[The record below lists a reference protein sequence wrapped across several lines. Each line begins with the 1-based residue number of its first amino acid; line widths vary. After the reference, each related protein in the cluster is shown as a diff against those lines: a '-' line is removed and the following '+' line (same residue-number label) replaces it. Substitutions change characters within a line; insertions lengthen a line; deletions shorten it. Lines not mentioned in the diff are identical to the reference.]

1 MGILRG
7 ALTLSSTDV
16 LSIPINLS
24 VDAAFL
30 ADGGS
35 IGRAKV
41 LKVGAPHNNA
51 LDLCVANDKL
61 VTAYLYAKNLETE
74 KESYMYIYNNAN
86 SNDVVAKLG
95 GGEFCFI
102 PVAADQN
109 LKCYG
114 TRVDSIIEFAV
125 FGLDSSAAGPFIGSG
140 D

>member
-1 MGILRG
+1 MGVLRG

-41 LKVGAPHNNA
+41 LKTAVHNNA
-51 LDLCVANDKL
+51 LDLYVANDKL

-74 KESYMYIYNNAN
+74 KENYMYIYNNAN

-125 FGLDSSAAGPFIGSG
+125 FGLDSSAAGPFVGSG

>member
-1 MGILRG
+1 MGLLRG
-7 ALTLSSTDV
+7 ALTLTSSDV
-16 LSIPINLS
+16 LSIPINLT
-24 VDAAFL
+24 VDASFS

-41 LKVGAPHNNA
+41 LKTAVHNNA
-51 LDLCVANDKL
+51 LDLYVADDKL
-61 VTAYLYAKNLETE
+61 ITAYLYAKNLETE
-74 KESYMYIYNNAN
+74 KEHFMYIYNNAN

>member
-1 MGILRG
+1 MGLLRG
-7 ALTLSSTDV
+7 ALTLTSSDV
-16 LSIPINLS
+16 LSIPINLN
-24 VDAAFL
+24 VDASFS

-41 LKVGAPHNNA
+41 LKTSVHNNA
-51 LDLCVANDKL
+51 LDLYVADDKL
-61 VTAYLYAKNLETE
+61 ITAYLYAKNLDPERE
-74 KESYMYIYNNAN
+74 KYMYIYNNAN

-125 FGLDSSAAGPFIGSG
+125 FGLDSSASGPFIGSG
-140 D
+140 DL

>member
-7 ALTLSSTDV
+7 ALTLSSADV

-41 LKVGAPHNNA
+41 LKTSVHNNA
-51 LDLCVANDKL
+51 LDLYVANDKL
-61 VTAYLYAKNLETE
+61 VTAYLYAKNLEVE
-74 KESYMYIYNNAN
+74 KENYMYIYNNAN

-125 FGLDSSAAGPFIGSG
+125 FGLDSSAAGPFVGSG

>member
-1 MGILRG
+1 MGSVRASLR
-7 ALTLSSTDV
+7 LTSSDV
-16 LSIPINLS
+16 LTTA
-24 VDAAFL
+24 VDITTAVAVN
-30 ADGGS
+30 ADSGS

-41 LKVGAPHNNA
+41 LKVAVNNNA
-51 LDLCVANDKL
+51 FDLYVANDKL
-61 VTAYLYAKNLETE
+61 VTSYLYAKNLETE
-74 KESYMYIYNNAN
+74 KENYLYIYNNAN

-125 FGLDSSAAGPFIGSG
+125 FGLNSSAAGPFIGSG

>member
-1 MGILRG
+1 MGLLRG
-7 ALTLSSTDV
+7 ALTLTSSDV

-24 VDAAFL
+24 VNASFN

-35 IGRAKV
+35 IGRSKV
-41 LKVGAPHNNA
+41 LKTAVHNNA
-51 LDLCVANDKL
+51 LDLYVADDKL
-61 VTAYLYAKNLETE
+61 ITAYLYAKNLETE
-74 KESYMYIYNNAN
+74 KENFMYIYNNAN
-86 SNDVVAKLG
+86 SNDVVAKIG

>member
-1 MGILRG
+1 MGVLRG

-41 LKVGAPHNNA
+41 LKTSVHNNA
-51 LDLCVANDKL
+51 LDLYVANDKL
-61 VTAYLYAKNLETE
+61 VTAYLYAKNLEAE
-74 KESYMYIYNNAN
+74 KENYMYIYNNAN

-125 FGLDSSAAGPFIGSG
+125 FGLDSSAAGPFVGSG

>member
-1 MGILRG
+1 MGLLRG
-7 ALTLSSTDV
+7 ALTLTSSDV

-24 VDAAFL
+24 VNASFN

-41 LKVGAPHNNA
+41 SKTAVHNNA
-51 LDLCVANDKL
+51 LDLYVANDKL
-61 VTAYLYAKNLETE
+61 ITAYLYAKNLEAE
-74 KESYMYIYNNAN
+74 KENFMYIYNNAN

>member
-41 LKVGAPHNNA
+41 LKTSVHNNA
-51 LDLCVANDKL
+51 LDLYVANDKL
-61 VTAYLYAKNLETE
+61 VTAYLYAKNLEVE
-74 KESYMYIYNNAN
+74 KENYMYIYNNAN

-125 FGLDSSAAGPFIGSG
+125 FGLDSSAAGPFVGSG

>member
-1 MGILRG
+1 MGVLRG

-41 LKVGAPHNNA
+41 LKTSVHNNA
-51 LDLCVANDKL
+51 LDLYVANDKL
-61 VTAYLYAKNLETE
+61 VTAYLYAKNLDPERE
-74 KESYMYIYNNAN
+74 KYMYIYNNAN
-86 SNDVVAKLG
+86 SNDIVAKLG

>member
-41 LKVGAPHNNA
+41 LKTSVHNNA
-51 LDLCVANDKL
+51 LDLYVANDKL
-61 VTAYLYAKNLETE
+61 VTAYLYAKNLEAE
-74 KESYMYIYNNAN
+74 KENYMYIYNNAN

-125 FGLDSSAAGPFIGSG
+125 FGLDSSAAGPFVGSG

>member
-1 MGILRG
+1 MGLLRG
-7 ALTLSSTDV
+7 ALTLTRSDV

-24 VDAAFL
+24 VNASFN

-41 LKVGAPHNNA
+41 LKTAVHNNA
-51 LDLCVANDKL
+51 LDLYVADDKL
-61 VTAYLYAKNLETE
+61 ITAYLYAKNLETE
-74 KESYMYIYNNAN
+74 KENFMYIYNNAN

-125 FGLDSSAAGPFIGSG
+125 SGLDSSAAGPFIGSG

>member
-1 MGILRG
+1 MGLLRG
-7 ALTLSSTDV
+7 ALTLTSSDV

-24 VDAAFL
+24 GTASFN

-41 LKVGAPHNNA
+41 LKTAVHNNA
-51 LDLCVANDKL
+51 LDLYVADDKL
-61 VTAYLYAKNLETE
+61 ITAYLYAKNLETE
-74 KESYMYIYNNAN
+74 KENFMYIYNNAN

>member
-7 ALTLSSTDV
+7 ALTLSSADV

-41 LKVGAPHNNA
+41 LKTSVHNNA
-51 LDLCVANDKL
+51 LDLYVANAKL
-61 VTAYLYAKNLETE
+61 VTAYLYAKNLEVE
-74 KESYMYIYNNAN
+74 KENYMYIYNNAN

-125 FGLDSSAAGPFIGSG
+125 FGLDSSAAGPFVGSG

>member
-1 MGILRG
+1 MGLLRG
-7 ALTLSSTDV
+7 ALTLTSSDV

-24 VDAAFL
+24 VNASFN

-41 LKVGAPHNNA
+41 SKTAVHNNA
-51 LDLCVANDKL
+51 LDLYVANDKL
-61 VTAYLYAKNLETE
+61 ITAYLYAKNLETE
-74 KESYMYIYNNAN
+74 KENFMYIYNNAN

-109 LKCYG
+109 LKCYA

-125 FGLDSSAAGPFIGSG
+125 FGLDSSAAGPFVGSG

>member
-1 MGILRG
+1 MGLLRG
-7 ALTLSSTDV
+7 ALTLTSSDV

-24 VDAAFL
+24 VNASFN
-30 ADGGS
+30 ADGGA

-41 LKVGAPHNNA
+41 LNTAVHNNA
-51 LDLCVANDKL
+51 LDLYVADDKL
-61 VTAYLYAKNLETE
+61 ITAYLYAKNLETE
-74 KESYMYIYNNAN
+74 KENFMYIYNNAN

-114 TRVDSIIEFAV
+114 TRVDSIFEFAV

>member
-1 MGILRG
+1 MGLLRG
-7 ALTLSSTDV
+7 ALTLTSSDV

-24 VDAAFL
+24 VNASFN

-41 LKVGAPHNNA
+41 LKTAVHNNA
-51 LDLCVANDKL
+51 LDLYVADDKL
-61 VTAYLYAKNLETE
+61 ITAYLYAKNLETE
-74 KESYMYIYNNAN
+74 KENFMYIYNNAN

-109 LKCYG
+109 LKSYG

>member
-1 MGILRG
+1 MGTVRASVSLSTTNVMPTPVNVG
-7 ALTLSSTDV
+7 ANLTFS
-16 LSIPINLS
+16 
-24 VDAAFL
+24 
-30 ADGGS
+30 ADGGA

-41 LKVGAPHNNA
+41 LQVAVHNNA
-51 LDLCVANDKL
+51 LDLYVANDKL
-61 VTAYLYAKNLETE
+61 VTAYLYAKNLESE
-74 KESYMYIYNNAN
+74 KENFVYIYNNAN

-102 PVAADQN
+102 PVPADQN

-114 TRVDSIIEFAV
+114 TRVDSVVEFIV

>member
-1 MGILRG
+1 MGLLRG
-7 ALTLSSTDV
+7 ALTLTSSDV

-24 VDAAFL
+24 VNASFN

-41 LKVGAPHNNA
+41 LKTAVHNNA
-51 LDLCVANDKL
+51 LDLYVANDKL
-61 VTAYLYAKNLETE
+61 ITAYLYAKNLETE
-74 KESYMYIYNNAN
+74 KENFMYIYNNAN

-125 FGLDSSAAGPFIGSG
+125 FGLDSSAAGPFVGSG

>member
-1 MGILRG
+1 MGVLRG

-41 LKVGAPHNNA
+41 LKTSVHNNA
-51 LDLCVANDKL
+51 LDLYVANDKL
-61 VTAYLYAKNLETE
+61 VTAYLYAKNLDPERE
-74 KESYMYIYNNAN
+74 KYMYIYNNAN

>member
-1 MGILRG
+1 MGLLRG
-7 ALTLSSTDV
+7 ALTLSSSDV

-24 VDAAFL
+24 VNASFNAA
-30 ADGGS
+30 GGS

-41 LKVGAPHNNA
+41 LKTAVHNNA
-51 LDLCVANDKL
+51 LDLYVVDDKL
-61 VTAYLYAKNLETE
+61 ITAYLYAKNLETE
-74 KESYMYIYNNAN
+74 KENFMYIYNNAN